1 MLADRDLGKRT
12 VASCLQVCV
21 CGNMYVLINM
31 YICDF
36 LKTELYNMGVSV
48 RIAIKAERRAN
59 IHNLSTLVVVV
70 V

>member
-1 MLADRDLGKRT
+1 M
-12 VASCLQVCV
+12 CV